1 MKKKVLTMA
10 LCLTMGISLT
20 ACGGQTANKD
30 QAPTTS
36 KSSQTVSSKV
46 SSTTTN
52 STTSVGNN
60 KNVAS
65 ETKENA
71 TEDVIRWNAG
81 TSGNVLLTIAEEKG
95 FLKDEGIKIE
105 FVPAT
110 ANADAMTMLS
120 TGKVDVVS
128 NAGTSN
134 PLQQISSGVD
144 LTIFGGHM
152 LTGAMPII
160 AKKGTKWEGVKSL
173 IGKKFACNPAYFALT
188 GAVME
193 LGYDKPL
200 EAVNW
205 VTYKDYTDAMAA
217 VVKGEV
223 DFALQGTGQ
232 NFAVKG
238 MDDIEIVAYQSDIM
252 PNYSCCRME
261 STSDYFKNNKDKL
274 KRVVKALIRA
284 QEYYQRNRE
293 EAAKLH
299 AAKIEADV
307 PYVNAYMQDEHYRVH
322 IDPLKNSV
330 IRAWDILG
338 KTGFLDEKAKN
349 INIEDHVNTDLYKEA
364 LDEVIAAHYD
374 ENKEFYDELKKF
386 FEENNTGL

>member
-1 MKKKVLTMA
+1 MKKTILAMM
-10 LCLTMGISLT
+10 LCLSMGIGLG
-20 ACGGQTANKD
+20 ACGGENANKNEAT
-30 QAPTTS
+30 QASTA
-36 KSSQTVSSKV
+36 KAVSNDCCAVTKPAGK
-46 SSTTTN
+46 N
-52 STTSVGNN
+52 EDTSVAREN
-60 KNVAS
+60 KKSTS
-65 ETKENA
+65 E
-71 TEDVIRWNAG
+71 DIIRWNAG

-95 FLKDEGIKIE
+95 FLKDEGISIE

-173 IGKKFACNPAYFALT
+173 IGKKFACNPSYFALT

-200 EAVNW
+200 EAVEW
-205 VTYKDYTDAMAA
+205 VTYKDYSDAMAA
-217 VVKGEV
+217 VIKGEV

-232 NFAVKG
+232 NFAVKN
-238 MDDIEIVAYQSDIM
+238 MDDVEIVAYQSDIM
-252 PNYSCCRME
+252 PNYSCCRVE
-261 STSDYFKNNKDKL
+261 STTEYFNANKDKL
-274 KRVVKALIRA
+274 KKVLKALIRA

-293 EAAKLH
+293 EAAELH
-299 AAKIEADV
+299 AKKIDADLE
-307 PYVNAYMQDEHYRVH
+307 YVNAYMQDEHYRVH
-322 IDPLKNSV
+322 IDPLKKSV
-330 IRAWDILG
+330 LRAWEILD
-338 KTGFLDEKAKN
+338 KTGFLDEKAKD
-349 INIEDHVNTDLYKEA
+349 IKIEDHINTDLYKEA
-364 LDEVIAAHYD
+364 LDEVIDEHYTED
-374 ENKEFYDELKKF
+374 KEFYDGLKKF
-386 FEENNTGL
+386 FEENDM